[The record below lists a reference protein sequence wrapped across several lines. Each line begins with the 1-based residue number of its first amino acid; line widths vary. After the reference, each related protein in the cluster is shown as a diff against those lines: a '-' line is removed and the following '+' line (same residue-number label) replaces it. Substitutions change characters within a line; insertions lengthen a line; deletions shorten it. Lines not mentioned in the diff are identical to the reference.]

1 VFPAR
6 ESLCAHARAKV
17 GRTNSVLLFILVTLI
32 FSLGPSIAL
41 AQQLSLSWSD
51 NSGGQAG
58 FSIQRGTSTSGPY
71 ADLAQV
77 AMGVTSYSDMSVSA
91 GVTYCYRVAAVQ
103 GGLVSNFSNI
113 ACGSPAGVSPSSM
126 FNVVTTKTGTGT
138 GLVSSSPA
146 GIDCGTTCSYNY
158 LAGTVVTV
166 ATAPSSGSTFL
177 GWSGGGCS
185 GTAACT
191 LTGNGSVTVTAT
203 FDTAPTPTST
213 PTPGTSPTYTLAV
226 ITKGPGTISSNSG
239 GISCGSVCSAAY
251 ASGTV
256 VTLTATPGKNARF
269 VGWFGAGCSGTSTC
283 TVTLDQVSSVTAAFR
298 GGSK

>member
-1 VFPAR
+1 VFPAK
-6 ESLCAHARAKV
+6 ETLYARVRATV
-17 GRTNSVLLFILVTLI
+17 GRTHPVLLFILATLI

-41 AQQLSLSWSD
+41 AQQISLSWTD

-58 FSIQRGTSTSGPY
+58 FVIQRGASTSGPY
-71 ADLAQV
+71 NEIGKVSL
-77 AMGVTSYSDMSVSA
+77 GVTSFSDTAVTYGA
-91 GVTYCYRVAAVQ
+91 TYCYRVAAV
-103 GGLVSNFSNI
+103 GGGVVSDFSNV
-113 ACGSPAGVSPSSM
+113 ACGSPAGVAPSTM
-126 FNVVTTKTGTGT
+126 FDLAAAKSGTGT

-146 GIDCGTTCSYNY
+146 GIDCGTACSYRY

-166 ATAPSSGSTFL
+166 ATVPSSGSTFR

-185 GTAACT
+185 GTAPCT

-203 FDTAPTPTST
+203 FDTASTST
-213 PTPGTSPTYTLAV
+213 STYTLSVSA
-226 ITKGPGTISSNSG
+226 KGPGTISSNSG
-239 GISCGSVCSAAY
+239 GIRCGSICSGAY

-269 VGWFGAGCSGTSTC
+269 TGWSGGGCSGTDTC
-283 TVTLDQVSSVTAAFR
+283 TVTVDQAVSVTAVFK